1 VLLVVVFLTLL
12 LSLLGV
18 AYRQT
23 ASVLRL
29 EAARSRRILTGEVD
43 LRAAAMALGALERL
57 APNSEP
63 PPSLSVNVPRDPE
76 IDRALGWG
84 SGTAQE
90 YQTYSVTVTQVTP
103 NPDQGAGAGV
113 YDVTVPLVGT
123 PY

>member
-18 AYRQT
+18 TYRQT

-29 EAARSRRILTGEVD
+29 ETARSQRILTSEVD
-43 LRAAAMALGALERL
+43 MRAAAMVLGALERL
-57 APNSEP
+57 GPNSEP
-63 PPSLSVNVPRDPE
+63 PPSLSVDVPRDPE
-76 IDRALGWG
+76 IDRALGRG

-90 YQTYSVTVTQVTP
+90 YQTYSITITRVTP
-103 NPDQGAGAGV
+103 NPAQGAGAGV